1 MKLLRFVVV
10 LAVLAYAGWL
20 AWPFLSPFLEGA
32 GPEAA
37 ALRAGAEAQGGGEL
51 FGFLPVWALWI
62 GAIALYVI
70 SALMLG
76 SGNSKSAIAY
86 FLAFIA
92 DAALRLALDQRDG
105 DAARSGP
112 ATMSAPEAAGSPAD
126 GPDLA
131 DAGGA
136 RDPRPAGRC
145 RRAPHPP
152 GAHAGSV
159 RLLDRAGAPIWVG
172 TVDADPARR

>member
-20 AWPFLSPFLEGA
+20 AWPFLSPFFEGA

-37 ALRAGAEAQGGGEL
+37 AMRAGAEAQGGGEL
-51 FGFLPVWALWI
+51 FGFLPAWALWA
-62 GAIALYVI
+62 GAIGLYVI

-92 DAALRLALDQRDG
+92 DAALRLALAQQGG

-112 ATMSAPEAAGSPAD
+112 ATMSAPEAASSLPVD
-126 GPDLA
+126 PLWLTL
-131 DAGGA
+131 GGLVILGLLVVI
-136 RDPRPAGRC
+136 AGRRI
-145 RRAPHPP
+145 RRARTP
-152 GAHAGSV
+152 GQFAY
-159 RLLDRAGAPIWVG
+159 
-172 TVDADPARR
+172 